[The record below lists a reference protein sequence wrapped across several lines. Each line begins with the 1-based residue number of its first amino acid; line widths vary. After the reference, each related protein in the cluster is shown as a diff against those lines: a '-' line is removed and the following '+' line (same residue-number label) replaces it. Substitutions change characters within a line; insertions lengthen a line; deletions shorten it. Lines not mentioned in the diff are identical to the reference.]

1 MNNIKK
7 NYILNVCYQMLII
20 IIPLI
25 TTPYISRALGAEGIG
40 VYSYGYSIANYFVL
54 FIILGINNYGN
65 RTVAI
70 ARDDRSLLSETFF
83 NIYITQFLLG
93 ILLTGIY
100 FVYCFKSADDFYAAT
115 ILGLY
120 VISGTIDIN
129 WFFNGLEEFKL
140 TVVRNTLIKVLCTLA
155 IFIFVNNQGDTYK
168 YCLILSIG
176 NLISQAVLWPF
187 LNKRIFYVKPSYEK
201 AKVHLKPNIMLF
213 STVLAVSLFKI
224 MDKIML
230 GLMVNKAEV
239 GFYESAEKI
248 INIPIAFVTAL
259 GTVMLPRITNMV
271 ASGKDNNKELL
282 QTSLFF
288 AMFLSTSICFGI
300 MSVADIFVPIFYG
313 EGFDECI
320 ALFEILLPS
329 CLFLAFANVVRTQ
342 YLLPHRMD
350 KVYITSAFLGAG
362 VNIIINLLLIP
373 YIQAR
378 GAAIG
383 TLISEVIVCLY
394 QSYHVHKY
402 VPIKRYAIQSIPM
415 VASGI
420 LMFFGVRSISLE
432 YSNLVNLVTKIIIG
446 TLIYLILFII
456 FSIPYRKT
464 YINLIKKINS
474 M

>member
-1 MNNIKK
+1 MNSIKK
-7 NYILNVCYQMLII
+7 NYILNVCYQILII
-20 IIPLI
+20 VIPLV

-40 VYSYGYSIANYFVL
+40 VYSYGYSIANYFVI
-54 FIILGINNYGN
+54 FIMLGINNYGN

-70 ARDDRSLLSETFF
+70 VRADRNLLSETFF

-93 ILLTGIY
+93 VFLTGIY
-100 FVYCFKSADDFYAAT
+100 FVYCFKSADDFSAAI

-120 VISGTIDIN
+120 VISGAIDIN
-129 WFFNGLEEFKL
+129 WFFNGMEEFKL

-168 YCLILSIG
+168 YCLILSIS

-187 LNKRIFYVKPSYEK
+187 LKKRIFYVKPSYEK
-201 AKVHLKPNIMLF
+201 AKVHIKPNIMLF

-230 GLMVNKAEV
+230 GIMTNKTEV
-239 GFYESAEKI
+239 GFYESAEKV

-259 GTVMLPRITNMV
+259 GTVMLPRVTNMV
-271 ASGKDNNKELL
+271 AAGRDNDKEML
-282 QTSLFF
+282 QASLFF

-313 EGFDECI
+313 DGFDECI

-342 YLLPHRMD
+342 YLLPHKMD

-362 VNIIINLLLIP
+362 VNVIINFLLIP
-373 YIQAR
+373 HIQAR

-383 TLISEVIVCLY
+383 TLVSEFIVCLY
-394 QSYHVHKY
+394 QSSHVHKH
-402 VPIKRYAIQSIPM
+402 VPIKKYAKQSIPM
-415 VASGI
+415 VVSGI
-420 LMFFGVRSISLE
+420 LMFFLVRNVSLE
-432 YSNLVNLVTKIIIG
+432 YGKLINLIAKIVIG
-446 TLIYLILFII
+446 TLVYPIFFII
-456 FSIPYRKT
+456 LSIPYRTT
-464 YINLIKKINS
+464 YIGLLKKIKN